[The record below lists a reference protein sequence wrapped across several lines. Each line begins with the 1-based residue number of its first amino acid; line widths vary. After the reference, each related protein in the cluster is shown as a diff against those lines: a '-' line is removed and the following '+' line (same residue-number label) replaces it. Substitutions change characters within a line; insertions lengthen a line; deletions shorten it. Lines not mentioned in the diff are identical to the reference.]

1 MKRISPTLEQPRNM
15 KTFLSFSLLFAF
27 ALVFFTACQPPVE
40 ENADLQG
47 LKQKRDSLK
56 TELESLTGELTDV
69 EEAIARAAG
78 TYDVVN
84 VTALR
89 AAPSTFKHYFTV
101 QGNIETN
108 RNAEVYPETQG
119 IIKNVLVQ
127 EGDQVSIG
135 QALMTIDTE
144 LLQKN
149 IDEVETQYELAKDIF
164 ERQGRL
170 WEQNIGSEV
179 QYLEAKNN
187 KDRLENTLATL
198 SKQVSQGTVRSPF
211 SGVVDQITP
220 RVGEMASP
228 AMPVARI
235 VSLNEMYVTA
245 DVSENYVPYVSEGM
259 NVEVVVPDIDTIPS
273 TIRRVGR
280 FIKPENRTFEVTV
293 ALENHKHLRPNMYCA
308 LRINDSH
315 IDSAMVVPASMVQQ
329 DTKNQEFLYV
339 LEQENERYIV
349 KKRPVQTGQSYRGNI
364 LIESGLEN
372 GDLIVDKGARRVV
385 DGQEVELFAEPKKV
399 ALK

>member
-1 MKRISPTLEQPRNM
+1 M
-15 KTFLSFSLLFAF
+15 KTILSFSLLFAI
-27 ALVFFTACQPPVE
+27 ALVLFTGCQPPAE
-40 ENADLQG
+40 ENAALQV
-47 LKQKRDSLK
+47 LKERRDSLK
-56 TELESLTGELTDV
+56 TKLDALTGELTEV
-69 EEAIARAAG
+69 EEAIAKAAG

-89 AAPSTFKHYFTV
+89 AVPSTFKHYFTV

-127 EGDQVSIG
+127 EGDRVSRG

-144 LLQKN
+144 LLEKN
-149 IDEVETQYELAKDIF
+149 IAEIETQYALAKDIF
-164 ERQGRL
+164 ERQERL

-179 QYLEAKNN
+179 QYLEAKTN
-187 KDRLENTLATL
+187 KERLENSLATL
-198 SKQVSQGTVRSPF
+198 NKQISQGTVRSPF
-211 SGVVDQITP
+211 SGVVDQVSPKI
-220 RVGEMASP
+220 GEMATP
-228 AMPVARI
+228 AMSVARI

-245 DVSENYVPYVSEGM
+245 DVSENYVPYVNEGM
-259 NVEVVVPDIDTIPS
+259 NVEVVVPDVDTIPS

-280 FIKPENRTFEVTV
+280 FIKPDNRTFEVTV
-293 ALENHKHLRPNMYCA
+293 GLEDHEHLRPNMYCA
-308 LRINDSH
+308 LRINDTH
-315 IDSAMVVPASMVQQ
+315 LDSAMVVPASMVQQ
-329 DTKNQEFLYV
+329 DTRNREFLYV
-339 LEQENERYIV
+339 LEKQNDIYVV
-349 KKRPVQTGQSYRGNI
+349 KKRLVTTGQSYRGNI
-364 LIESGLEN
+364 LIESGLED